1 MKPQDYNPEQRKD
14 IEERVEK
21 AKVALK
27 ELHLRPA
34 VIMQPINM
42 GNDVFGMKPIP
53 YLADEKY
60 TSTVSP
66 LTP

>member
-1 MKPQDYNPEQRKD
+1 MNSSDYTEDQRKD

-21 AKVALK
+21 AKTLLK
-27 ELHLRPA
+27 ELQLRPA
-34 VIMQPINM
+34 LVMQPVNM
-42 GNDVFGMKPIP
+42 GNDVFGMKAIP

-60 TSTVSP
+60 TPIASP

>member
-1 MKPQDYNPEQRKD
+1 MNPKDFSPEQVKD

-21 AKVALK
+21 AKNLLK
-27 ELHLRPA
+27 ELQLRPA
-34 VIMQPINM
+34 VIMHPVNM
-42 GNDVFGMKPIP
+42 GNDVFGLKPQV
-53 YLADEKY
+53 YLQDEKY